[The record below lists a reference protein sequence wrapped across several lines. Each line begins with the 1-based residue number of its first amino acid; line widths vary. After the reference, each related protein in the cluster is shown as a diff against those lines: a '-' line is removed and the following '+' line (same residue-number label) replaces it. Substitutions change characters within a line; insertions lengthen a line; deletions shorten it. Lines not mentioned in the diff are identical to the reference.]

1 MPVNFDDLEPV
12 PVFTDVDRARFE
24 SDIQPL
30 HRPAVLKG
38 LARDWPIVA
47 KARESGRALTD
58 YIEAFDPGRPVK
70 AYFASPDIDGRYFYN
85 DDFTGFNFRQR
96 ELPLAELLG
105 TLRRHEDDER
115 PPCIY
120 AGAVQL
126 TGRLESLRDTNRH
139 DLLDPDMEQL
149 VSIWIGN
156 RGKTATH
163 WDLPQNI
170 ACVVAGERRFTLFP
184 PEQLENL
191 YIGPLDVTLAGQP
204 VSLVD
209 LGEPDF
215 ERFPKFEQAL
225 DAAQTAVLEPG
236 DAIYVPS
243 MWFHNVENLSRLG
256 VLVNFWWR
264 DAAPH
269 MFTPL
274 FTLFHALL
282 SIRDLPA
289 DERKHWQRMFDHYI
303 FREDGDPMP
312 YVPEHARGV
321 FQDMT
326 PERVVALRHFLV
338 HKLGGE
344 LRREK

>member
-1 MPVNFDDLEPV
+1 MNLDDLKPV
-12 PVFTDVDRARFE
+12 PVFADVDRARFE
-24 SDIQPL
+24 SEIQSS

-47 KARESGRALTD
+47 KAKESDRALGD
-58 YIEAFDPGRPVK
+58 YIEGFDPGRAVK
-70 AYFASPDIDGRYFYN
+70 AYFAAPEIDGRYFYN
-85 DDFTGFNFRQR
+85 DDLTGFNFRQR

-105 TLRRHEDDER
+105 TLRRHSDDDR
-115 PPCIY
+115 PPAVY
-120 AGAVQL
+120 AGAIQL
-126 TGRLESLRDTNRH
+126 TGRLEALRDSNHH

-170 ACVVAGERRFTLFP
+170 ACVVAGKRRFTLFP
-184 PEQLENL
+184 PDQLENL

-204 VSLVD
+204 ISLVD
-209 LGEPDF
+209 LNDPDL
-215 ERFPKFEQAL
+215 ERFPKFEEAL
-225 DAAQTAVLEPG
+225 RAAQTVVLDPG

-243 MWFHNVENLSRLG
+243 MWFHNVENLSRFG
-256 VLVNFWWR
+256 VLINFWWR
-264 DAAPH
+264 DAAAH

-289 DERKHWQRMFDHYI
+289 DERAHWRRMFDHYI

-312 YVPEHARGV
+312 HVPEHARGV
-321 FQDMT
+321 FRDMT

-344 LRREK
+344 LRRDK